1 MPGPRFPPPCKQ
13 AAEEAG
19 ARVYAGGA
27 VTQVHG
33 RGAVQAVDVV
43 TPLFS
48 TTVEC
53 DLLAMSGGWTPTIP
67 LTSHLGGKPVW
78 DDTLA
83 AFVPGALPPG
93 MSVAGAAAGRFT
105 LGECLTTGGAAGHA
119 AAQEAGFSGSA
130 AAPPAAGPE
139 SAASA
144 PLWRVQQRQRKSL
157 RRLPERRHRQGSR
170 TRRARGVSLHR
181 ARSSATPRWAWRPTR
196 ARPPASTAV
205 GIMGELRGRTI
216 AQTGTTT
223 FRPPYTP
230 VAMGALGGH
239 HTGKAFRPTRRT
251 AAHGWA
257 AENGASFVESGVWLR
272 AQWFTAPGETDWLQ
286 SCTREVKAV
295 RSTVGICDVS
305 TLGKIDIQGPDAARL
320 LDRLYTN
327 TFSTL
332 PVGRARYGLMLRE
345 DGFVFD
351 DGTTSRLGDEH
362 YLDDHHHGQC
372 RQGDAAHRVRHA
384 VAVAGARRAD
394 RLRHRAMG
402 PVRRRGAEIARVAAA
417 SSIAED
423 ISNAAFPSWRR
434 ATSPLPAAC
443 MAASSASP
451 FRASSPTRS
460 ACPPAMATRWRA
472 H

>member
-1 MPGPRFPPPCKQ
+1 M
-13 AAEEAG
+13 
-19 ARVYAGGA
+19 
-27 VTQVHG
+27 HG

-78 DDTLA
+78 DDALA

-105 LGECLTTGGAAGHA
+105 LQECLATGSAAGHA
-119 AAQEAGFSGSA
+119 AAQDAGFTGSA
-130 AAPPAAGPE
+130 KHRPPPVPRVRRR
-139 SAASA
+139 S
-144 PLWRVQQRQRKSL
+144 PLWRVKSGKGKAFVDFQNDVTDKDL
-157 RRLPERRHRQGSR
+157 ELAEREAFRSIEHAKRYTTLGMATDQGK
-170 TRRARGVSLHR
+170 T
-181 ARSSATPRWAWRPTR
+181 SSVN
-196 ARPPASTAV
+196 AV
-205 GIMGELRGRTI
+205 GIMSELRERTI

-230 VAMGALGGH
+230 VAMGALARPPH
-239 HTGKAFRPTRRT
+239 AARRSAPPAAPPRMTGRRRT
-251 AAHGWA
+251 AP
-257 AENGASFVESGVWLR
+257 SFVESGVWLR
-272 AQWFTAPGETDWLQ
+272 AEWFTQPGETDWLQ

-351 DGTTSRLGDEH
+351 DGTTSRLGDDH
-362 YLDDHHHGQC
+362 YLMTTTTANAGKVMQHIEYAMQWLWPDLDVQ
-372 RQGDAAHRVRHA
+372 A
-384 VAVAGARRAD
+384 VSVTEQWTQFAVAGPSSRALLQ
-394 RLRHRAMG
+394 RLVDG
-402 PVRRRGAEIARVAAA
+402 
-417 SSIAED
+417 
-423 ISNAAFPSWRR
+423 
-434 ATSPLPAAC
+434 ATSPTPRFPY
-443 MAASSASP
+443 MAAGERDP
-451 FRASSPTRS
+451 GRRRAGPPLPHLLLGRTRL
-460 ACPPAMATRWRA
+460 
-472 H
+472 